1 VTYLQAVVIALIQGV
16 TELFP
21 VSSLGHSVLVP
32 AWIGGSWQTLVTQSS
47 EQSSDS
53 SFYLAYIVALHC
65 ATALAL
71 MWFFRA
77 DWVRLIR
84 GFFRSLP
91 ASVRLTLQDRRLR
104 LAVADK
110 DERLAWM
117 IIFATIPVGLTGVV
131 LEHTFRVVFAKPTA
145 AAVLLFIN
153 GLILLGAEALR
164 RSAIRRKRAGAAA
177 TTPGRPAQAFASA
190 SAARA
195 TADGA
200 PWEAAASG
208 YPGYGRSAGPGYGR
222 PADPGYGGPADPR
235 YGRSADPGYGRSA
248 DPGYGRSADPGYGRS
263 ADPGYGRSADPGYGR
278 PADPRYGPPED
289 PGYGRPEDPGY
300 GRPADPR
307 YGRPAD
313 PRYGGPADPGYGR
326 SADPRYRRS
335 ADPRYGRPADPGYG
349 RSADP
354 RYDRP
359 ADPGYGRP
367 ADPRYSLR
375 ANPGYEGQPDRA
387 DTGRLAS
394 HRKSSGGRATDDVD
408 AAERSDARLARLSY
422 KDGILIGATQILAL
436 LAGISRSGITMA
448 GGLWRGLD
456 HEDAARFAFLLAT
469 PVILAAGVLKV
480 PSLLGPAGAHIHGQ
494 VVLGVIVCGIS
505 AYLSVR
511 FLVRWFQTRTLTPF
525 AIYCLVFGALSVL
538 RFL

>member
-32 AWIGGSWQTLVTQSS
+32 AWIGGSWQTMVTQSS
-47 EQSSDS
+47 QASSES

-71 MWFFRA
+71 MWFFRS
-77 DWVRLIR
+77 DWVRIIR

-91 ASVRLTLQDRRLR
+91 ASVRLSLNDRRLR

-117 IIFATIPVGLTGVV
+117 IIFATIPVGLTGVA
-131 LEHTFRVVFAKPTA
+131 LEHTFRVVFAKPAA

-164 RSAIRRKRAGAAA
+164 RSAVRRKQARAQAGAGRPARAFTPASAQGAAA
-177 TTPGRPAQAFASA
+177 AGP
-190 SAARA
+190 
-195 TADGA
+195 
-200 PWEAAASG
+200 PWEAAPSG
-208 YPGYGRSAGPGYGR
+208 YPGTPGS
-222 PADPGYGGPADPR
+222 GYP
-235 YGRSADPGYGRSA
+235 
-248 DPGYGRSADPGYGRS
+248 
-263 ADPGYGRSADPGYGR
+263 
-278 PADPRYGPPED
+278 
-289 PGYGRPEDPGY
+289 
-300 GRPADPR
+300 
-307 YGRPAD
+307 
-313 PRYGGPADPGYGR
+313 
-326 SADPRYRRS
+326 
-335 ADPRYGRPADPGYG
+335 
-349 RSADP
+349 
-354 RYDRP
+354 
-359 ADPGYGRP
+359 
-367 ADPRYSLR
+367 
-375 ANPGYEGQPDRA
+375 ANPGDRGTSDVTGTGQP
-387 DTGRLAS
+387 AS
-394 HRKSSGGRATDDVD
+394 HRKSAGGRAVADVD

-422 KDGILIGATQILAL
+422 VDGILIGAAQILAL
-436 LAGISRSGITMA
+436 LAGISRSGVTIA

-494 VVLGVIVCGIS
+494 VVVGVIVCGIA

-525 AIYCLVFGALSVL
+525 AIYCLVFGALSII
-538 RFL
+538 RFF